1 MTGTA
6 ISRGMEF
13 IPLGMAGGGFA
24 SRISFRRLF
33 GGRFGALGVWKIS
46 SSHITL
52 LFARSGPTR
61 EAVRHAS
68 SAAGWGAGDPH
79 RRGFST
85 DASWHDAPPCAAIC
99 TGAGFPGV
107 PGEGRHGACE
117 SKRMPRS
124 IWKGAIEFG
133 LVNIPVSL
141 TAAEVKP
148 DIQLHMV
155 DSKNHARIRY
165 ERVNADSGEE
175 VPWDRMVRGYEYEEG
190 QFILLSDQELEAVQ
204 PKLTKTIGISD
215 FVNLDDIDPLLFD
228 KPYYLE
234 PEKRGRKAYVL
245 LREALRKTGKAGI
258 SRVVIRTREYLSA
271 MFVRDDALVLMLL
284 RFPQEIRAVSK
295 LDLPSAKEGDVGKR
309 EMDLAMRLIQ
319 DMSAKWDPDAY
330 HDEYRDALMNF
341 IEKKIEKGD
350 TVEDVKESETSERE
364 PARGKVVDL
373 ADYLERSLG
382 RKTETRTGKKSTP
395 KAAAKKAAKPAKKA
409 ARKKAKS
416 A

>member
-1 MTGTA
+1 
-6 ISRGMEF
+6 
-13 IPLGMAGGGFA
+13 
-24 SRISFRRLF
+24 
-33 GGRFGALGVWKIS
+33 
-46 SSHITL
+46 
-52 LFARSGPTR
+52 
-61 EAVRHAS
+61 
-68 SAAGWGAGDPH
+68 
-79 RRGFST
+79 
-85 DASWHDAPPCAAIC
+85 
-99 TGAGFPGV
+99 
-107 PGEGRHGACE
+107 
-117 SKRMPRS
+117 MPRS

-141 TAAEVKP
+141 TSAEVKP

-190 QFILLSDQELEAVQ
+190 QFILLSEQELEAVQ

-284 RFPQEIRAVSK
+284 RFPQELRAISK
-295 LDLPSAKEGDVGKR
+295 LDLPSSKEGNVGKR
-309 EMDLAMRLIQ
+309 EMDLAMRLID
-319 DMSAKWDPDAY
+319 DMAGKWDPKAY
-330 HDEYRDALMNF
+330 HDEYRDALMDF
-341 IEKKIEKGD
+341 IEKKIKKGD
-350 TVEDVKESETSERE
+350 TVEDVKESDTAEKE
-364 PARGKVVDL
+364 PSRGKVVDL

-382 RKTETRTGKKSTP
+382 RKSETASRKAVKP
-395 KAAAKKAAKPAKKA
+395 KAAAKKAAKKRATKT

>member
-1 MTGTA
+1 
-6 ISRGMEF
+6 
-13 IPLGMAGGGFA
+13 
-24 SRISFRRLF
+24 
-33 GGRFGALGVWKIS
+33 
-46 SSHITL
+46 
-52 LFARSGPTR
+52 
-61 EAVRHAS
+61 
-68 SAAGWGAGDPH
+68 
-79 RRGFST
+79 
-85 DASWHDAPPCAAIC
+85 
-99 TGAGFPGV
+99 
-107 PGEGRHGACE
+107 
-117 SKRMPRS
+117 MPRS

-204 PKLTKTIGISD
+204 PKLTKTIGITD
-215 FVNLDDIDPLLFD
+215 FVDLDDIDPLLFD

-284 RFPQEIRAVSK
+284 RFPQEIRAISK
-295 LDLPSAKEGDVGKR
+295 LDLPSSKEGDVGKR
-309 EMDLAMRLIQ
+309 EMDLAMRLIH
-319 DMSAKWDPDAY
+319 DMSAKWHPDAY
-330 HDEYRDALMNF
+330 HDEYRDALMTF
-341 IEKKIEKGD
+341 IEKKIETGES
-350 TVEDVKESETSERE
+350 VEDVKASDTAERE
-364 PARGKVVDL
+364 PSKGKVVDL

-382 RKTETRTGKKSTP
+382 RKPETTSSKAGKSKP
-395 KAAAKKAAKPAKKA
+395 VAKKAAKKAAKKT